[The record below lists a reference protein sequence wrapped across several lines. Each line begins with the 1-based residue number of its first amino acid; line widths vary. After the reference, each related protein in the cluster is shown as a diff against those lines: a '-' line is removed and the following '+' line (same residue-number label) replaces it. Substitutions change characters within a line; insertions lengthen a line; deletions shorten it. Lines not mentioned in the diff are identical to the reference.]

1 MLTRDFNMN
10 TIAAKT
16 NDIKTSIG
24 DIFGNT
30 KEALNKK
37 YGIKNLPVDIIPDDP
52 EVQKRIKS
60 FCTNN

>member
-1 MLTRDFNMN
+1 MN
-10 TIAAKT
+10 TIVAKT

-37 YGIKNLPVDIIPDDP
+37 YGIKNLPVDIIPMTLKFRR
-52 EVQKRIKS
+52 E
-60 FCTNN
+60 